1 MSEFWD
7 KGWSLRLES
16 TDSKHFVN
24 EKSIKLREIVK
35 KSLNSLLSEKH
46 HITDVMPC
54 GDKTILNIGCGI
66 GEAELFALM
75 GAKNYIGIDYSFNA
89 VKYSLENIRKLGGSG
104 ITALA
109 NAELL
114 PIEDSSIDHIYS
126 NGVLHHTPE
135 TQKTLDEV
143 IRVLKPSGKGIIG
156 LYNIWSPLFFIYGHI
171 LGSIRTV
178 FSKHYKRWYEYG
190 ESAWKTKGC
199 NNPWTKAYSLRELNK
214 MFSQYDLLD
223 LTFRKTGFSWKN
235 TIPIFGKIIDKTQF
249 GKQSSIYLQSK
260 LGQMWVITFIKK

>member
-1 MSEFWD
+1 MIELESLFVCSKCKTKLDKSVDYYKCNVCQHRYPIVDDVTIFITENLDSDNMSEFWD

-89 VKYSLENIRKLGGSG
+89 VK
-104 ITALA
+104 
-109 NAELL
+109 
-114 PIEDSSIDHIYS
+114 
-126 NGVLHHTPE
+126 
-135 TQKTLDEV
+135 
-143 IRVLKPSGKGIIG
+143 
-156 LYNIWSPLFFIYGHI
+156 
-171 LGSIRTV
+171 
-178 FSKHYKRWYEYG
+178 
-190 ESAWKTKGC
+190 
-199 NNPWTKAYSLRELNK
+199 
-214 MFSQYDLLD
+214 
-223 LTFRKTGFSWKN
+223 
-235 TIPIFGKIIDKTQF
+235 
-249 GKQSSIYLQSK
+249 
-260 LGQMWVITFIKK
+260 